1 MSVDW
6 EYDFELVANWKLWK
20 KKEFLR
26 EHDTGEE
33 SQSLLNSEFEKSI
46 KDQLAHLRSLGKSEA
61 EEKIQLEAK
70 QLEGMGEG
78 HYIPE
83 ATTTPTKPPRQK
95 QGIFSSAKRF
105 EAKFPRSPKR
115 TPPRGRS
122 PKSPRGRSPKKSP
135 PRGRSA
141 YATPVTGGGHPDP
154 GPPVATCRFCGTR
167 PKKPP
172 NARARLNTAR
182 LNTQSRLLR
191 WSIITQRSMLKQTG
205 RWRRHKR

>member
-61 EEKIQLEAK
+61 EEKIQLETK

-95 QGIFSSAKRF
+95 QEMSPSAKRF
-105 EAKFPRSPKR
+105 EAKFPRSVV
-115 TPPRGRS
+115 G
-122 PKSPRGRSPKKSP
+122 KKSP

-141 YATPVTGGGHPDP
+141 YANPVTGGGHPDP

-172 NARARLNTAR
+172 NAWARLNKAR